1 MCIIVSLLLNYWYIL
16 QQAPVTVC
24 VEAANQ
30 KQSCLE
36 VCVQHVKLP
45 LQKLKNKKK
54 VMLDSAITVF
64 SMVL

>member
-45 LQKLKNKKK
+45 LQKLKKKK
-54 VMLDSAITVF
+54 RLC
-64 SMVL
+64 